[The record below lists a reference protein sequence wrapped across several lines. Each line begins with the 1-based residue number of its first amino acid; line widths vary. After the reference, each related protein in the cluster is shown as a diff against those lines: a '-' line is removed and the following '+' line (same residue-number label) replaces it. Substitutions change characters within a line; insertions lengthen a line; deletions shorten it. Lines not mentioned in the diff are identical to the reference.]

1 MLPWCFSNEVLPL
14 PIIVGKLDTRI
25 ILHIYRYSNG
35 NLLYSTWYKKKGSL
49 VATEPGIACDADAGD
64 RDAAWGA
71 AAASKLAGRD
81 DGEGRGG
88 FGRRG
93 HGPFAA
99 AGGSGAI
106 CFTVRAPWHGTSVSR
121 REDCRGK

>member
-1 MLPWCFSNEVLPL
+1 MTNVIYWKTSNTHLPSGIPVLVSFRSEMCT
-14 PIIVGKLDTRI
+14 IGGAQFGIKAGGKDS
-25 ILHIYRYSNG
+25 H
-35 NLLYSTWYKKKGSL
+35 
-49 VATEPGIACDADAGD
+49 VAIEPGIACDADAGD